1 MNTTIIQHIKK
12 NFIKEFNKKPLLF
25 FAPGRINLIGEH
37 TDYNNGFV
45 FPAAINKGIYL
56 AIERTEN
63 SYSTAIALDL
73 NCKLEFTL
81 NQLKPIEKGGWKN
94 YILGVISEIQKYGKT
109 VGNFNLV
116 FGGDIPNGSGLSSSA
131 AIENSFVFGLNELFQ
146 LKLTKHEMIVISQK
160 TEHNF
165 VGVQCG
171 IMDQYAS
178 MFGEKDT
185 AILLD
190 CNDLKAT
197 NFKINFKEYD
207 ILLINT
213 NVKHNLS
220 ESAYNERR
228 FVCEKMASLLNKK
241 TLREVTLGDLE
252 TVKKIIS
259 KDAYDKALYVIQE
272 NSRVISASKA
282 ILNEDLNALGK
293 LLYESHSG
301 LQHKYQVSCN
311 ELDFLIDETK
321 ENTDILGARM
331 MGGGFGGC
339 TINIIKK
346 DAIPDF
352 SKTIQE
358 KFTAKFNT
366 DCTIYNVELSKG
378 THQIK

>member
-1 MNTTIIQHIKK
+1 MNTTIVQRIEKS
-12 NFIKEFNKKPLLF
+12 FINEFNKKPLLF
-25 FAPGRINLIGEH
+25 FSPGRINLIGEH

-73 NCKLEFTL
+73 NSKLEFEL
-81 NQLKPIEKGGWKN
+81 NELKPIEKGGWKN
-94 YILGVISEIQKYGKT
+94 YILGVISEIQKRGKKT
-109 VGNFNLV
+109 GNFNLV

-131 AIENSFVFGLNELFQ
+131 AIENSLIFGLNELFQ
-146 LKLTKHEMIVISQK
+146 LKFTKHEMIVISQK

-178 MFGEKDT
+178 MFGEKNT

-197 NFKINFKEYD
+197 HFKINFKDYD

-220 ESAYNERR
+220 ESAYNDRR
-228 FVCEKMASLLNKK
+228 FVCEKMATLLNKK
-241 TLREVTLGDLE
+241 TLREVTFEDLE

-259 KDAYDKALYVIQE
+259 KDAYDKTLYIIQE
-272 NSRVISASKA
+272 NDRVISASKA
-282 ILNEDLNALGK
+282 IQNGDLTTLGK
-293 LLYESHSG
+293 LLYESHNG
-301 LQHKYQVSCN
+301 LQYKYQVSCN
-311 ELDFLIDETK
+311 ELDFLIDQTK
-321 ENTDILGARM
+321 ENNDILGARM

-346 DAIPDF
+346 DAIPNF
-352 SKTIQE
+352 SKAIQE
-358 KFTAKFNT
+358 KFTTKFNT
-366 DCTIYNVELSKG
+366 NCSIYHVELSKG